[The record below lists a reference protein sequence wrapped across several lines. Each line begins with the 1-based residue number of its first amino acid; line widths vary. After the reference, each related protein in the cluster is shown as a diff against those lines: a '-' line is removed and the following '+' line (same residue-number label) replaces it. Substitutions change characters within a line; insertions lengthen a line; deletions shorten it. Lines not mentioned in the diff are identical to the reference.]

1 MKITVRDT
9 EINLKKDYLTNSEV
23 NYIVE
28 EVLKLYDKDGDIDQ
42 YSFSPL
48 TMITN
53 FYSLLFEVCIEG
65 YNPDDIDDYNK
76 YYNLGVQYE
85 LLKIVV
91 NAEEAYHLM
100 MSISKDMSSLEAIVN
115 KGINKLLGLLDTKM
129 PDAKA
134 MNKIV
139 NKLPKEWK
147 KVVTDYNNII
157 GKDSKEDA

>member
-28 EVLKLYDKDGDIDQ
+28 AVLKLYDKDGDIDQ

-53 FYSLLFEVCIEG
+53 FYSLLFEVCIED
-65 YNPDDIDDYNK
+65 YNPDDIEDYNK

-85 LLKIVV
+85 LLKVVV

-134 MNKIV
+134 MNKMV

>member
-28 EVLKLYDKDGDIDQ
+28 AVLKLYDKDGDIDQ

-65 YNPDDIDDYNK
+65 YNPDDIEDYNK

-85 LLKIVV
+85 LLKVVV

-100 MSISKDMSSLEAIVN
+100 MSISKDMSSLEAIIN
-115 KGINKLLGLLDTKM
+115 KGINKLLGLLDAKM

-134 MNKIV
+134 MNKMV

>member
-28 EVLKLYDKDGDIDQ
+28 AVLKLYDKDGDIDQ

-65 YNPDDIDDYNK
+65 YNPDDIEDYNK

-85 LLKIVV
+85 LLKVVV